1 MARRKTAEL
10 RLPIF
15 KQGDDLGHCLAE
27 HDAVRDA
34 LLAYA
39 GMLNEARDMVV
50 SLAEHADHIG
60 ITQADTHFIAVEGP
74 AKLVDELIERGLL
87 SPEYEDDEDQ

>member
-1 MARRKTAEL
+1 MPKKKTAEF

-27 HDAVRDA
+27 HDTVRDA

-39 GMLNEARDMVV
+39 GMLNDARDMVV
-50 SLAEHADHIG
+50 GLAEHAGHIE
-60 ITQADTHFIAVEGP
+60 ITQADTHYIAVSGP
-74 AKLVDELIERGLL
+74 AKLVDELIEKSLL
-87 SPEYEDDEDQ
+87 SPEPEDDEDH